1 MHRAY
6 HRWESGALGR
16 TMELLII
23 GHAGAPV
30 LVFPTSM
37 GRFYE
42 YEDQGMVSHLQHQ
55 LEQGWIQLICVDS
68 IDAESWYCDWAHPR
82 GRLYRHDQYEHY
94 IIDEVL
100 PLVRWQ
106 NSNPFLIAHG
116 CSFGASHA
124 MLFGL
129 RYPELFRRVLGL
141 SGSYDMRRFIGGYH
155 DEQTYY
161 HNPVEFVAGIQPG
174 QMLDNLRRLEVI
186 MAIGHDDASANSN
199 RALSDALWSKN
210 IWHAMRWWDGWAHD
224 WPFWKQMVTQ
234 YLNGAD

>member
-1 MHRAY
+1 
-6 HRWESGALGR
+6 
-16 TMELLII
+16 
-23 GHAGAPV
+23 
-30 LVFPTSM
+30 
-37 GRFYE
+37 
-42 YEDQGMVSHLQHQ
+42 
-55 LEQGWIQLICVDS
+55 
-68 IDAESWYCDWAHPR
+68 
-82 GRLYRHDQYEHY
+82 
-94 IIDEVL
+94 
-100 PLVRWQ
+100 
-106 NSNPFLIAHG
+106 
-116 CSFGASHA
+116 

>member
-16 TMELLII
+16 TMELLIF

-42 YEDQGMVSHLQHQ
+42 YEDQGMVSNLHHHI
-55 LEQGWIQLICVDS
+55 EQGWIQLICVDS
-68 IDAESWYCDWAHPR
+68 IDAESWYCSWAHPR
-82 GRLYRHDQYEHY
+82 GRLHRHDQYERY
-94 IIDEVL
+94 IVDEVL

-116 CSFGASHA
+116 CSFGASQA

-141 SGSYDMRRFIGGYH
+141 AGSYDMRRFLGDYN
-155 DEQTYY
+155 DEETYY
-161 HNPVEFVAGIQPG
+161 HNPVEFVAGLQPG
-174 QMLDNLRRLEVI
+174 HTLDNIRRLEVI
-186 MAIGHDDASANSN
+186 MAIGRDDASASSNS
-199 RALSDALWSKN
+199 ALSDALWSKDV
-210 IWHAMRWWDGWAHD
+210 WHAMRWWDGWAHD
-224 WPFWKQMVTQ
+224 WPFWKQMATQ